1 VIGVLVIL
9 VMILQFIIY
18 GMHQF
23 VASALRIWKAGV
35 VSIIHGFRYLTSG

>member
-9 VMILQFIIY
+9 VMSLQFIIY

-23 VASALRIWKAGV
+23 VASTLRIWKAGAA
-35 VSIIHGFRYLTSG
+35 SGFRDLTSG